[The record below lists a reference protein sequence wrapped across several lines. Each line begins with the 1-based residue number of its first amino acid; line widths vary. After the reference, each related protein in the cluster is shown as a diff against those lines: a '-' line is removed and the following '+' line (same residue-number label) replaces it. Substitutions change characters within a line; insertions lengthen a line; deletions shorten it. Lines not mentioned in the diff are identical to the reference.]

1 MTTPRIL
8 TLALISS
15 AILTAQP
22 AGIGGRLI
30 GDPAVAKALEFA
42 KSNEPKIIER
52 QITLTEIPAPPF
64 NEQIRAEAYR
74 AHFEKLGLQNV
85 RIDAEGNV
93 LGERPGRN
101 ARPRL
106 VFSAHLDTVF
116 PPETN
121 VTVRRDGNVLHAP
134 GIGDDGRGLAV
145 LLGVIE
151 ALNHAGVETDGPI
164 TFAGTVGEEGLGDL
178 RGVKHLFRKELEGQ
192 IDRFVS
198 VDGTGH
204 GVTHI
209 GVGSYR
215 YRASY
220 VGPGG
225 HSFGSFGMANPIH
238 ALGRLIAAISEFQVP
253 EQPKTTFNVGRIS
266 GGTSVNSIPFE
277 ASLEV
282 DMRSA
287 DKDSLETIHAKF
299 KRAFEQALEAENARW
314 KGKGELRQKWQ
325 LLGYRPPGA
334 TAKDSPEVR
343 AVTDVTAAL
352 GLQGNLREG
361 STDSNVPMSLGIPG
375 ITIGGGGTGQ
385 GAHSPGE
392 SYDASD
398 SWKGTQRALLVA
410 IALASDLENGQ

>member
-1 MTTPRIL
+1 MTTLRIL
-8 TLALISS
+8 TLAFISS
-15 AILTAQP
+15 AVLTAQP

-30 GDPAVAKALEFA
+30 ADPAVATALEFA
-42 KSNEPKIIER
+42 KANEPKIIER

-64 NEQIRAEAYR
+64 HEAKRAEAYR

-93 LGERPGRN
+93 LGERPGRA
-101 ARPRL
+101 ARPHL

-121 VTVRRDGNVLHAP
+121 VTVRREGAVLRAP

-145 LLGVIE
+145 VLGVIE
-151 ALNHAGVETDGPI
+151 ALNHAGVRTDGPI
-164 TFAGTVGEEGLGDL
+164 TFVGTVGEEGLGDL
-178 RGVKHLFRKELEGQ
+178 RGVKHLFQKELQGR

-204 GVTHI
+204 GITHT

-215 YRASY
+215 YRITYS
-220 VGPGG
+220 GPGG

-238 ALGRLIAAISEFQVP
+238 ALGRLIAAVSEFQVP

-287 DKDSLETIHAKF
+287 DKDSLETLRAKF
-299 KRAFEQALEAENARW
+299 HRALNDAWEAENARW
-314 KGKGELRQKWQ
+314 NGRGKLKQKWQ
-325 LLGYRPPGA
+325 LLGYRPPGV
-334 TAKDSPEVR
+334 TPKDSPEVHA
-343 AVTDVTAAL
+343 AVDVTNAL
-352 GLQGNLREG
+352 GLHANLREG

-375 ITIGGGGTGQ
+375 ITIGGGGAGQ

-392 SYDASD
+392 SYDTTD

-410 IALASDLENGQ
+410 IALASNLENRQ